1 MSVYVSLIVCGIA
14 FVVSLFL
21 SFCCFR
27 TGRYGRGIFIALV
40 LPFCL
45 VLVALLVPVFYNI
58 VLWLLSQE

>member
-1 MSVYVSLIVCGIA
+1 MSVCGSIIVCGIA
-14 FVVSLFL
+14 FCLSLFL

-27 TGRYGRGIFIALV
+27 SERYGKGIFIALV